1 VKRVAVI
8 GGGLAGLSC
17 AHALHR
23 RGIDSI
29 VFESGTRTGGRDN
42 AVLYLLAPDL
52 FRNTFLLTDELRL
65 RDEILPISPHA
76 GQVYKG
82 RIYHHRVASA
92 AGLLSFKGLRFAD
105 KAMLPR
111 MAYLLARHSSELDF
125 HNPEAGLQFDKETV
139 ASYVKRE
146 LSQNVLNY
154 VAGPLISTLFFFGS
168 DETSAWLYLVLA
180 KHMSTVRMSTLRG
193 GVTRIAERLSKGL
206 QVRNNHTV
214 GRVEPE
220 DGSYMIDGE
229 KFSDVVI
236 AVPGD
241 SVCSIDGI
249 DAMLSDED
257 RKFFRDCRYQRVSS
271 VRVRTERPVD
281 GKCYAVAIPR
291 VENLVANTI
300 SFHDYIDT
308 SAVQNGE
315 GLLTISGG
323 GPKVDEAE
331 LTQVL
336 HRLYSISPLQTEPIE
351 WKQGMPMFPP
361 GRYREITDFQR
372 RHRRPGLYFCG
383 DYLLGP
389 FIEGAITTGLRV
401 AETIVAQSE
410 NAFGISDIDT
420 LA

>member
-1 VKRVAVI
+1 MKRVAVV

-17 AHALHR
+17 ARALHR
-23 RGIDSI
+23 RGIDSV
-29 VFESGTRTGGRDN
+29 VFESETRPGGRDN
-42 AVLYLLAPDL
+42 AVLYFLATDL
-52 FRNTFLLTDELRL
+52 FRNTFLLIDELGL
-65 RDEILPISPHA
+65 RDEIVSISPHA

-92 AGLLSFKGLRFAD
+92 AGLLSFKGLGFAD

-125 HNPEAGLQFDKETV
+125 HNPEAGLAFDKETV

-180 KHMSTVRMSTLRG
+180 KHMYNLRMSTLHG

-214 GRVEPE
+214 RHVEAN
-220 DGSYMIDGE
+220 DTMYLIDGE
-229 KFSDVVI
+229 QFSDVVI

-241 SVCSIDGI
+241 SVHTIDGI
-249 DAMLSDED
+249 EAMLTDED
-257 RKFFRDCRYQRVSS
+257 RKFFLDCRYQRVSS

-281 GKCYAVAIPR
+281 GKCYAVAVPR

-300 SFHDYIDT
+300 SFHDYIDP
-308 SAVQNGE
+308 SSVQNGE

-323 GPKVDEAE
+323 GPKAEPAE
-331 LTQVL
+331 LTQEL
-336 HRLYSISPLQTEPIE
+336 HRLYSISPLQMEPFE
-351 WKQGMPMFPP
+351 WKQGMPKFPP
-361 GRYREITDFQR
+361 GRYRQITDFQR
-372 RHRRPGLYFCG
+372 RHRRPGLFFCG

-389 FIEGAITTGLRV
+389 FIEGAITTGLQA
-401 AETIVAQSE
+401 AEAIVARSE
-410 NAFGISDIDT
+410 NASGNPDIDT
-420 LA
+420 RE